1 MGRHKIDDNK
11 KKVKVSVAIDP
22 ELPQYFKDKSI
33 NLSSSLNVK
42 VSKRDP
48 AGVPLYF
55 VLKTEAEVIA
65 GKTVTEIISIGDYE
79 SNKY

>member
-33 NLSSSLNVK
+33 NLSSLVNK
-42 VSKRDP
+42 
-48 AGVPLYF
+48 L
-55 VLKTEAEVIA
+55 LKEYIKN
-65 GKTVTEIISIGDYE
+65 G
-79 SNKY
+79 N